1 MSQLKVSRTEQKS
14 SWVSGLAA
22 ALIVIAALVLYYTL
36 VDQSMLVRLAVL
48 FGGIAAA
55 VIMMAI
61 SPYGRH
67 FIAYVKDSWYEVKKV
82 VWPTRKET
90 TQMTLVVFGFV
101 VIMSLFLWI
110 ADKLI
115 EWLVFSVFL
124 GWK

>member
-1 MSQLKVSRTEQKS
+1 MSQQTVSQSEEKS
-14 SWVSGLAA
+14 SWASGLAA
-22 ALIVIAALVLYYTL
+22 VIVLAALVLYYTL
-36 VDQSMLVRLAVL
+36 IDQSLWVRLGVL
-48 FGGIAAA
+48 FGGIAIA
-55 VIMMAI
+55 VLIVAI
-61 SPYGRH
+61 SPDGRR
-67 FIAYVKDSWYEVKKV
+67 FIVYAKDSWFEVKKV

-101 VIMSLFLWI
+101 LIMSLFLWI

>member
-1 MSQLKVSRTEQKS
+1 MAS
-14 SWVSGLAA
+14 STIWISSTSL
-22 ALIVIAALVLYYTL
+22 LLVTRA
-36 VDQSMLVRLAVL
+36 DQNKFQDFAS
-48 FGGIAAA
+48 
-55 VIMMAI
+55 
-61 SPYGRH
+61 
-67 FIAYVKDSWYEVKKV
+67 FIAYAKDSWYEVKKV

>member
-1 MSQLKVSRTEQKS
+1 MSHQTVSHTEEKS
-14 SWVSGLAA
+14 GLVSGLAA
-22 ALIVIAALVLYYTL
+22 LIVVAALVLYYTL
-36 VDQSMLVRLAVL
+36 ANQSMLVRLVVL
-48 FGGIAAA
+48 FGGIVVA
-55 VIMMAI
+55 VLIVAI
-61 SPYGRH
+61 SPDGRRV
-67 FIAYVKDSWYEVKKV
+67 IAYAKDSWYEVKKV

-101 VIMSLFLWI
+101 LIMSLFLWI

>member
-1 MSQLKVSRTEQKS
+1 MSQQTVSHSEEKS

-22 ALIVIAALVLYYTL
+22 FIVVAALVLYYTL
-36 VDQSMLVRLAVL
+36 IDQSLLVRLAVL

-55 VIMMAI
+55 VLIVAI
-61 SPYGRH
+61 SPDGRR
-67 FIAYVKDSWYEVKKV
+67 FIAYAKDSWYEVKKA

-101 VIMSLFLWI
+101 LIMSLFLWI